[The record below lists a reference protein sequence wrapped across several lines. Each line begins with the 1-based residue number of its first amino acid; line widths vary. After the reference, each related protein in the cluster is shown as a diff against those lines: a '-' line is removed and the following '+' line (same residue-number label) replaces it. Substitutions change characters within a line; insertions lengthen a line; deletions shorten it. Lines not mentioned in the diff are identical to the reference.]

1 MNELQQHILTL
12 SSSERLRLASF
23 ILASL
28 SEEEITDATHI
39 PAQWIADA
47 QASLSAAKQ
56 SDTPTY
62 NWEEVKARFYG
73 RK

>member
-28 SEEEITDATHI
+28 SEEEITDATQI

-47 QASLSAAKQ
+47 QASVSAAKQ
-56 SDTPTY
+56 GDTPTY